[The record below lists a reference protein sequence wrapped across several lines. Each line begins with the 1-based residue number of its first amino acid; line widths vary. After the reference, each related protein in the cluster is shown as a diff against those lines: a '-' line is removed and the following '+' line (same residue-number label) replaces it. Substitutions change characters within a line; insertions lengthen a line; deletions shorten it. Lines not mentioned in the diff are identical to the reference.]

1 MHIPYKYYKPISGL
15 LHQNDTL
22 TSNNKSSQIQN
33 HIINLHIY
41 PYDLMRY
48 AVFFQ
53 MFDPSA
59 RQEAFEM
66 NPLMG
71 LLADEE
77 AYDDMK

>member
-1 MHIPYKYYKPISGL
+1 
-15 LHQNDTL
+15 
-22 TSNNKSSQIQN
+22 
-33 HIINLHIY
+33 
-41 PYDLMRY
+41 MRY

-77 AYDDMK
+77 AYDDMKELLFTNNLYIVALTILMTFAKTLL